1 MKFQPVIKWSGSKR
15 SQSEEI
21 IKRFPK
27 EISTYYEPFVGG
39 GSVLFQLM
47 NSDIK
52 VNNYIC
58 SDINKDLINLWN
70 MIKNKPNFLCDC
82 YKVMWNELNSIEDL
96 DKRKE
101 YYYNVRERFNKF
113 RKSEDFMFLTR
124 TCANGLIRF
133 NSKGDF
139 NTSFHFSRPGI
150 NPDELK
156 KIIYQWSNLLNEN
169 SVEFICQDY
178 KNINSSEKDL
188 IYLDPPYFNT
198 KGMYYGQINYEELWE
213 FLSIQKSTYV
223 LSFDGK
229 TGKKDMTH
237 EVPNHLYDA
246 HDYIY
251 NGISGFGKIHKKQE
265 YVSESLYVKYAK

>member
-15 SQSEEI
+15 SLSEEI

-58 SDINKDLINLWN
+58 SDINKDLIDLWN

-82 YKVMWNELNSIEDL
+82 YKIMWNELNSIEDL

-229 TGKKDMTH
+229 TGKKDMTY

>member
-58 SDINKDLINLWN
+58 SDINKDLIDLWN

-82 YKVMWNELNSIEDL
+82 YKIMWNELNSIEDL

-229 TGKKDMTH
+229 TGKKDMTY